1 MERIKEIVILNKLS
15 HTANMMMRQLKSGE
29 INLEEYLMKCAYW
42 GTKTLDDIYF
52 RSFPSKSLEVIEYEQ
67 LSYFQRQR
75 LNQEYFADHPG
86 VMRYY
91 DQKEWVKTQND
102 TSLFRLESI
111 KRYLPKSE
119 VKIHIKLDERIKD
132 FKMRMEGYDG

>member
-1 MERIKEIVILNKLS
+1 MERIEEILILNKLS
-15 HTANMMMRQLKSGE
+15 RTANMMIKQLKSGE

-42 GTKTLDDIYF
+42 GMKTLDDIYF
-52 RSFPSKSLEVIEYEQ
+52 RSFPSKPLEVIEFEQ

-91 DQKEWVKTQND
+91 DQKEFVKTQND
-102 TSLFRLESI
+102 TSLLKLESI

-119 VKIHIKLDERIKD
+119 VEIHRKLDEKITD
-132 FKMRMEGYDG
+132 FKRRLIR